1 MYRCDPEYVEI
12 NNAKESQE
20 KKIKE
25 KRQIECWF
33 VLNPWY
39 YYCSIHHCF
48 GFSILL
54 NFCFFYFQE
63 TETRRS
69 KRREIERNEIDHDII
84 IFFFFLPF
92 LLC

>member
-33 VLNPWY
+33 VLNP
-39 YYCSIHHCF
+39 
-48 GFSILL
+48 
-54 NFCFFYFQE
+54 
-63 TETRRS
+63 
-69 KRREIERNEIDHDII
+69 
-84 IFFFFLPF
+84 
-92 LLC
+92 